1 MSILAKLLSVPTSL
15 LLVFTRVCI
24 PSASFRQK
32 LLRAAV
38 SREAQKCVWSGVLY
52 LYDDRHVLARTCG
65 SEACEVRVW
74 VVGELDS
81 AGHRVVP
88 HYQHHRLLHGHRR
101 VQQTRGGGIAEFL
114 EEEKDFPCL

>member
-1 MSILAKLLSVPTSL
+1 MQTSSIYQTDRR
-15 LLVFTRVCI
+15 TEMCVCG
-24 PSASFRQK
+24 A
-32 LLRAAV
+32 
-38 SREAQKCVWSGVLY
+38 Y
-52 LYDDRHVLARTCG
+52 LYYDRHVLACTCG
-65 SEACEVRVW
+65 SEADEVWVW

-114 EEEKDFPCL
+114 EEEKDLPCL

>member
-1 MSILAKLLSVPTSL
+1 MVNHEVHVILDDYCVRR
-15 LLVFTRVCI
+15 RV
-24 PSASFRQK
+24 K
-32 LLRAAV
+32 M
-38 SREAQKCVWSGVLY
+38 CVCGAY
-52 LYDDRHVLARTCG
+52 LYYDRHVLACTCG
-65 SEACEVRVW
+65 SEADEVWVW

-101 VQQTRGGGIAEFL
+101 VRQTGGGGIAEFL